1 MNPPHTPAKN
11 QAVRGQGSRFIARFA
26 FLSLGLVVATAITR
40 AAEASAHGLLLVAN
54 KGDQTLSIIDP
65 VAGKQIATVSEDG
78 ITGHEVAASP
88 DGKRAFVPI
97 YGNGVVGNFGT
108 DGSLVRVVDL
118 GRREIVGTVDFG
130 HGVRPHCAVMCAKTG
145 LLYVTNELD
154 QCVAVID
161 PVALKVVGTI
171 PTGQKESHMLAI
183 SRDGHRGYTANVA
196 EGSVSVLDLDARKLV
211 TVIPVA
217 PHVQRISLSADD
229 TRVFTSDQN
238 QPRLAVIDTS
248 TNAVSSWID
257 LPGLGF
263 GTAATPDGKSLLICV
278 PSKNQVAVV
287 DLAAGKVV
295 RTFDVP
301 KAPQELLVRPDGG
314 VAFVSCDASRKVA
327 VIDLKNWTVA
337 GLIGAGPTAD
347 GLAWAPAE

>member
-1 MNPPHTPAKN
+1 MLPSLSCG
-11 QAVRGQGSRFIARFA
+11 VFVFA
-26 FLSLGLVVATAITR
+26 FIFVTKLPAGPTEV
-40 AAEASAHGLLLVAN
+40 SARGLLLVAN

-97 YGNGVVGNFGT
+97 YGNSGVGSFGT
-108 DGSLVRVVDL
+108 DGSLVRVIDL
-118 GRREIVGTVDFG
+118 ERREIVGTVDFG

-183 SRDGHRGYTANVA
+183 SRDGRRGYTANVA
-196 EGSVSVLDLDARKLV
+196 GGSVSVLDLDARKLV
-211 TVIPVA
+211 TVISVA
-217 PHVQRISLSADD
+217 PHIQRISLSADV
-229 TRVFTSDQN
+229 TQIFTSDQS

-248 TNAVSSWID
+248 TNAVSSWVD

-263 GTAATPDGKSLLICV
+263 GTAATPDGKSLLVCV
-278 PSKNQVAVV
+278 PSKNLVAVV
-287 DLAAGKVV
+287 DLAAKKVV

-327 VIDLKNWTVA
+327 VIDLKNWAVV